1 MSIVIGLIGVFVGA
15 FLASWLARGRAVK
28 EARVRHTLN
37 LVEEFHSR
45 DMLIARNVAKAALT
59 SDKSQ
64 HLTIEECQALGEDK
78 WIAISTMLHYFDKVE
93 VMLETRW
100 VEHKLLD
107 RLLGRYIRIWT
118 TTYLDPDRLLD
129 QSEWHDLIVSIAQL
143 SRRLGSPDYVLS
155 TSTAAAD

>member
-45 DMLIARNVAKAALT
+45 DMLMVRNVAKAVLT
-59 SDKSQ
+59 SDTSQ

-100 VEHKLLD
+100 VEYKLLD

-118 TTYLDPDRLLD
+118 MTYLDPNRLLD
-129 QSEWHDLIVSIAQL
+129 QSEWHDLIVSIVQL
-143 SRRLGSPDYVLS
+143 SRRFGSPDYVIS
-155 TSTAAAD
+155 TPTTAVE